1 MFRRGGQS
9 AWLGP
14 PSAFSTDYLS
24 KGLAAS
30 HLFRQKK
37 CRKGRPVNI
46 HDLTA
51 LTGETARQVR
61 YLIAEGLMPPPDG
74 GRANA
79 DYGEAHVA
87 AIRTFQRLRA
97 LGFRPAAIRL
107 LREGRGAPIS
117 IPVAP
122 GLALSLDPA
131 LLAGG
136 AGPRPDPQAL
146 VARIAS
152 LLTDILTETSPHAP
166 ADPGE

>member
-1 MFRRGGQS
+1 M
-9 AWLGP
+9 
-14 PSAFSTDYLS
+14 
-24 KGLAAS
+24 
-30 HLFRQKK
+30 
-37 CRKGRPVNI
+37 NI

-87 AIRTFQRLRA
+87 AIRAYQRLRA

-107 LREGRGAPIS
+107 LREGRGGPLT
-117 IPVAP
+117 IPLAP

-131 LLAGG
+131 LLAGA
-136 AGPRPDPQAL
+136 AGPPPDVQAL
-146 VARIAS
+146 AARIAE
-152 LLTDILTETSPHAP
+152 LLADILMETSQHATATP
-166 ADPGE
+166 ADPGD

>member
-1 MFRRGGQS
+1 M
-9 AWLGP
+9 
-14 PSAFSTDYLS
+14 
-24 KGLAAS
+24 
-30 HLFRQKK
+30 
-37 CRKGRPVNI
+37 NI

-61 YLIAEGLMPPPDG
+61 YLIAEGLMPPPAG

-79 DYGEAHVA
+79 DYGAAHVA
-87 AIRTFQRLRA
+87 AIRAFQRLRA

-117 IPVAP
+117 IPLAP

-131 LLAGG
+131 LLAGA
-136 AGPRPDPQAL
+136 AGPSPDPRAL
-146 VARIAS
+146 AARIAN
-152 LLTDILTETSPHAP
+152 LLGDLLADTLTETTPDVPAAP